1 MRNVEVAGVRL
12 SAIGL
17 GTWQFGSAEWGYGAD
32 YAAVESARLVERALD
47 LGVNLIDTAEVYAW
61 GQSERLVG
69 AALGDRRD
77 EAFVA
82 TKLFPVAPVASVV
95 VQRAQASSERLGVTA
110 IDLYQMHWR
119 NSLVPLSATMAGMR
133 SLLDDGSVRH
143 VGVSNL
149 LGLRLA
155 RRRSCPGAPP
165 CSATR
170 CSTAWLA
177 RP

>member
-61 GQSERLVG
+61 GRSERLVG

-82 TKLFPVAPVASVV
+82 TKLFPVAPLASVV
-95 VQRAQASSERLGVTA
+95 VQDRLLAAGPGPDLREVPRRAVTGRRA
-110 IDLYQMHWR
+110 GGQPA
-119 NSLVPLSATMAGMR
+119 VPPR
-133 SLLDDGSVRH
+133 E
-143 VGVSNL
+143 
-149 LGLRLA
+149 
-155 RRRSCPGAPP
+155 PGAGKGPAGRWPRSARSTRPP
-165 CSATR
+165 
-170 CSTAWLA
+170 
-177 RP
+177 RPRWRSPG